1 MDYKPMTILS
11 ILLGASL
18 LLNVALVR
26 AYRGASRERNLY
38 KKRWRQ
44 LVRIQAR
51 QFVRAS
57 SRNLL
62 RIYAGRN

>member
-11 ILLGASL
+11 ILLGVSL
-18 LLNVALVR
+18 LLNIALVR

-44 LVRIQAR
+44 LARIQAR

-57 SRNLL
+57 SRNLRQL
-62 RIYAGRN
+62 VAGRN